1 MRWRTWRT
9 PLPRLTALAWR
20 SSCLRTRLRN
30 EMLLSSGFREDTSP
44 RFIRSARSRTRKQA
58 CQKLFG
64 YPSRRAADERDLG
77 SQLFG
82 GSLTACCGASSDF
95 CQDESVFNSF
105 MDLAIVSVLFPRSF
119 SYKTPSA
126 PTTKVFTPDERYS
139 AGYATN
145 AKPPV
150 ILPSETSLFA
160 PPIASLPW
168 LLSIS
173 K

>member
-1 MRWRTWRT
+1 MCYDSENALGDDPYLSALRGCCHSPRRIMSSGRIQTS
-9 PLPRLTALAWR
+9 LPRADHR
-20 SSCLRTRLRN
+20 RVN
-30 EMLLSSGFREDTSP
+30 DD
-44 RFIRSARSRTRKQA
+44 

-64 YPSRRAADERDLG
+64 YPSRRAAHVRELG

-95 CQDESVFNSF
+95 CQDESVFDSF
-105 MDLAIVSVLFPRSF
+105 MDLGIVSVLFPRSF